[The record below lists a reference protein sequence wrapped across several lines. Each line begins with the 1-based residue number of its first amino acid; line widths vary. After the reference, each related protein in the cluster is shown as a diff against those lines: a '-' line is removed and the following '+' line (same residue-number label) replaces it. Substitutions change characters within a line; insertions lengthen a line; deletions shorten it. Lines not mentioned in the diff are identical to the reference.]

1 MKVSV
6 ATSGYGIIDLTNV
19 FTVLA
24 NTYIENGKQISF
36 LASGIPAYNSGYYGK
51 LLFEANEEKLYIGGS
66 GNWLPVIDV
75 EYEDIE
81 LLSGYLHS
89 GYIA

>member
-36 LASGIPAYNSGYYGK
+36 LGSGIPDFNNSFWFGCFNLFSCSSMSNFFFLFSSLR
-51 LLFEANEEKLYIGGS
+51 LLI
-66 GNWLPVIDV
+66 
-75 EYEDIE
+75 
-81 LLSGYLHS
+81 
-89 GYIA
+89 